1 MVNQSDVQAAVR
13 VRHAQAGNRSYNEDW
28 MCLFDEEEVLPL
40 DGTFNGR
47 LMNWLNAELVADGD
61 LEAPYDTLQGA
72 KQAYAERTEAYNW
85 SSMRTLL

>member
-13 VRHAQAGNRSYNEDW
+13 VRHGQAGNRSYNEDW
-28 MCLFDEEEVLPL
+28 MCLFDEEAIAPL

-47 LMNWLNAELVADGD
+47 LREWLNAELVADGD

-72 KQAYAERTEAYNW
+72 KQAYAERTDAYNW
-85 SSMRTLL
+85 VSMVTLL

>member
-28 MCLFDEEEVLPL
+28 QALFNQESVLPL
-40 DGTFNGR
+40 NGTLNGR
-47 LMNWLNAELVADGD
+47 LMVWLNAELVADGD
-61 LEAPYDTLQGA
+61 LQAPYATLQGA
-72 KQAYAERTEAYNW
+72 KQAYAARQGFYNW